1 MIAHLIV
8 VIGVV
13 IAASD
18 TETLR
23 MRLFAVST
31 MYIFSVEKVD
41 VKQ

>member
-18 TETLR
+18 TVTLR
-23 MRLFAVST
+23 MRLFPVST
-31 MYIFSVEKVD
+31 MHTFSVEKVE